1 MRLTP
6 IDIKKHTFNTGFRG
20 FAPEEVEAFL
30 DTVSRQWE
38 ELLDDLDRAKR
49 RIAELEGETRKY
61 KEVESMLHQ
70 TLAQAQQSTNS
81 IIENAKREADLIR
94 QEAEIKSQQL
104 IERAKL
110 EVSAMADDVRRLE
123 AQKRELIAK
132 LRILL
137 SSQLELLNAFSDDEE
152 SFILQQFAN
161 KKLSSEQKPAPTPE
175 TQPELQVPTQHTP
188 SVDLK
193 DSALNSLS
201 KPHAEPAVAQSL
213 PITQET
219 GIPEPKPSQTVKI
232 EVPVEPARPS
242 SATKKTINID
252 DILSGLE

>member
-1 MRLTP
+1 MKLTP
-6 IDIKKHTFNTGFRG
+6 IDIKKHTFNSGFRG

-38 ELLDDLDRAKR
+38 ELLDELDRAKR

-61 KEVESMLHQ
+61 KDVESMLHQ

-81 IIENAKREADLIR
+81 VIENAKREADLIR
-94 QEAEIKSQQL
+94 QEAEIKSHQL

-110 EVSAMADDVRRLE
+110 EVSAMGDDVRRLE

-152 SFILQQFAN
+152 SFILQQFTN
-161 KKLSSEQKPAPTPE
+161 KKLLSEQTPLPETPAPAPSVAQEPTTIPPDKQPSEPAPT
-175 TQPELQVPTQHTP
+175 
-188 SVDLK
+188 
-193 DSALNSLS
+193 
-201 KPHAEPAVAQSL
+201 QSL
-213 PITQET
+213 EKEQ
-219 GIPEPKPSQTVKI
+219 GSSEPKPSQTVKI
-232 EVPVEPARPS
+232 EVPVEPNHRS
-242 SATKKTINID
+242 LVGKKTINID

>member
-38 ELLDDLDRAKR
+38 ELLDELDRAKR

-61 KEVESMLHQ
+61 KDVEAMLHQ

-81 IIENAKREADLIR
+81 VIENAKREADLIR

-104 IERAKL
+104 LERAKI

-123 AQKRELIAK
+123 AQKRELVAK
-132 LRILL
+132 LRMLL

-161 KKLSSEQKPAPTPE
+161 KKHLFEQKPAPTPE
-175 TQPELQVPTQHTP
+175 AQAELQSLTQPTP
-188 SVDLK
+188 SAMVSDV
-193 DSALNSLS
+193 SPNQLNTLS
-201 KPHAEPAVAQSL
+201 EAAPAQTLTTEKEPNTLDV
-213 PITQET
+213 
-219 GIPEPKPSQTVKI
+219 KPSQTVKI

-242 SATKKTINID
+242 PASKKTINID

>member
-1 MRLTP
+1 MKLTP
-6 IDIKKHTFNTGFRG
+6 IDIKKHTFNTVFRG

-38 ELLDDLDRAKR
+38 ELLDELDRAKR

-61 KEVESMLHQ
+61 KDVESMLHQ

-81 IIENAKREADLIR
+81 VIENAKREAELIR

-110 EVSAMADDVRRLE
+110 EVSAMGDDVRRLE

-132 LRILL
+132 LRMLL

-161 KKLSSEQKPAPTPE
+161 KKLLSEQKNAQTETPPPPATAPFSQESSPDSLNKPIAESAPT
-175 TQPELQVPTQHTP
+175 
-188 SVDLK
+188 
-193 DSALNSLS
+193 
-201 KPHAEPAVAQSL
+201 QSL
-213 PITQET
+213 EKET
-219 GIPEPKPSQTVKI
+219 VSPEPKPSQTVKI
-232 EVPVEPARPS
+232 EVLVEPNHK
-242 SATKKTINID
+242 SAVGKKTINID

>member
-1 MRLTP
+1 MKLTP

-20 FAPEEVEAFL
+20 FVPEEVEAFL

-38 ELLDDLDRAKR
+38 ELLDELDRAKR

-61 KEVESMLHQ
+61 KDVESMLHQ

-81 IIENAKREADLIR
+81 VIENAKREAELIR

-110 EVSAMADDVRRLE
+110 EVSAMGDDVRRLE

-132 LRILL
+132 LRMLL

-161 KKLSSEQKPAPTPE
+161 KKLLSEQKTAQTPKTP
-175 TQPELQVPTQHTP
+175 TQPATAPVSQESSP
-188 SVDLK
+188 
-193 DSALNSLS
+193 DSLN
-201 KPHAEPAVAQSL
+201 KPLAESAPMQSL
-213 PITQET
+213 EKET
-219 GIPEPKPSQTVKI
+219 LSPEPTPSQTVKI
-232 EVPVEPARPS
+232 EVPVEPHHK
-242 SATKKTINID
+242 SAAGKKTINID

>member
-6 IDIKKHTFNTGFRG
+6 IDIKKHTFNSGFRG
-20 FAPEEVEAFL
+20 FVPEEVEAFL

-38 ELLDDLDRAKR
+38 ELLDELERAKR

-61 KEVESMLHQ
+61 KDVESMLHQ

-110 EVSAMADDVRRLE
+110 EVSTMADDVRRLE

-132 LRILL
+132 LRMLL
-137 SSQLELLNAFSDDEE
+137 CPKARTHCQ
-152 SFILQQFAN
+152 
-161 KKLSSEQKPAPTPE
+161 T
-175 TQPELQVPTQHTP
+175 
-188 SVDLK
+188 
-193 DSALNSLS
+193 
-201 KPHAEPAVAQSL
+201 PHASFFS
-213 PITQET
+213 T
-219 GIPEPKPSQTVKI
+219 
-232 EVPVEPARPS
+232 
-242 SATKKTINID
+242 
-252 DILSGLE
+252 

>member
-30 DTVSRQWE
+30 DTISRQWE
-38 ELLDDLDRAKR
+38 ELLDELDRAKR

-61 KEVESMLHQ
+61 KEVEAMLHQ

-81 IIENAKREADLIR
+81 IIENAKREAELIR
-94 QEAEIKSQQL
+94 QEAEIKSQQIL
-104 IERAKL
+104 ERAKL
-110 EVSAMADDVRRLE
+110 EVSTMADDVRRLE
-123 AQKRELIAK
+123 AQKRELVAK
-132 LRILL
+132 FRMLL

-161 KKLSSEQKPAPTPE
+161 KKLTSEQKPAPMPE
-175 TQPELQVPTQHTP
+175 AKTESQVPTPAP
-188 SVDLK
+188 SANVNETVPNLPISEPV
-193 DSALNSLS
+193 SAQSLS
-201 KPHAEPAVAQSL
+201 AEPAV
-213 PITQET
+213 PDT
-219 GIPEPKPSQTVKI
+219 KPSQTVKI

-242 SATKKTINID
+242 SASQKTINID

>member
-6 IDIKKHTFNTGFRG
+6 IEIKKHTFNTGFRG

-38 ELLDDLDRAKR
+38 ELLDELERAKR

-70 TLAQAQQSTNS
+70 TLAQAQHSTHS
-81 IIENAKREADLIR
+81 IIENAKREAELIR

-104 IERAKL
+104 LERAKL

-123 AQKRELIAK
+123 AQKRELVAK
-132 LRILL
+132 FRMLL

-161 KKLSSEQKPAPTPE
+161 KKLASEQKPAPIPE
-175 TQPELQVPTQHTP
+175 TKAEPQVPTPAASMMNETVAKP
-188 SVDLK
+188 PVSEPM
-193 DSALNSLS
+193 SAQSLS
-201 KPHAEPAVAQSL
+201 AEPAM
-213 PITQET
+213 
-219 GIPEPKPSQTVKI
+219 PEPKPSQTVKI

-242 SATKKTINID
+242 PASKKTINID

>member
-1 MRLTP
+1 MKLTP

-38 ELLDDLDRAKR
+38 ELLDELDRAKR

-61 KEVESMLHQ
+61 KDVESMLHQ

-81 IIENAKREADLIR
+81 VIENAKREAELIR

-110 EVSAMADDVRRLE
+110 EVSAMGDDVRRLE

-132 LRILL
+132 LRMLL

-161 KKLSSEQKPAPTPE
+161 KKLLSEQKNAQTETLAPPAAAPV
-175 TQPELQVPTQHTP
+175 LQESSP
-188 SVDLK
+188 
-193 DSALNSLS
+193 DSLN
-201 KPHAEPAVAQSL
+201 KPLAEPAPAQNL
-213 PITQET
+213 EKET
-219 GIPEPKPSQTVKI
+219 VSPEPKPSQTVKI
-232 EVPVEPARPS
+232 EVPVEPNHK
-242 SATKKTINID
+242 SAVGKKTINID

>member
-1 MRLTP
+1 MKLTP

-30 DTVSRQWE
+30 DTIARQWE
-38 ELLDDLDRAKR
+38 DLLDELDRAKR

-61 KEVESMLHQ
+61 KDFESILHQ
-70 TLAQAQQSTNS
+70 VLAQAQQNTNS
-81 IIENAKREADLIR
+81 VIENAKREADFIR

-110 EVSAMADDVRRLE
+110 EVSAMGDDVRRLE

-132 LRILL
+132 LRMLL
-137 SSQLELLNAFSDDEE
+137 SSQLELLSAFSDDEE

-161 KKLSSEQKPAPTPE
+161 KKLLSETPSPEAQTASPAPTQPVSQKLSSNSIDERIPE
-175 TQPELQVPTQHTP
+175 ST
-188 SVDLK
+188 SI
-193 DSALNSLS
+193 
-201 KPHAEPAVAQSL
+201 QSL
-213 PITQET
+213 EKET
-219 GIPEPKPSQTVKI
+219 ISSESTPSQTVKI
-232 EVPVEPARPS
+232 EVPVEPNHRSP
-242 SATKKTINID
+242 TVKKTINID

>member
-1 MRLTP
+1 MKLTP
-6 IDIKKHTFNTGFRG
+6 IDIKKHTFNSGFRG

-38 ELLDDLDRAKR
+38 ELLDELDRAKR

-81 IIENAKREADLIR
+81 IIENAKREAELIR

-104 IERAKL
+104 LERAKL

-161 KKLSSEQKPAPTPE
+161 KKLLSEEKPSSTTEAQAETHDPTK
-175 TQPELQVPTQHTP
+175 HT
-188 SVDLK
+188 STLK
-193 DSALNSLS
+193 DTSSQS
-201 KPHAEPAVAQSL
+201 IDTDSIEPTSEKEVHL
-213 PITQET
+213 PESQ
-219 GIPEPKPSQTVKI
+219 PSQTVKI
-232 EVPVEPARPS
+232 EVPVEPNHNRA
-242 SATKKTINID
+242 SASKKTINID

>member
-1 MRLTP
+1 MKLTP

-20 FAPEEVEAFL
+20 FVPEEVEAFL

-38 ELLDDLDRAKR
+38 ELLDELDRAKR

-61 KEVESMLHQ
+61 KDVESMLHQ

-81 IIENAKREADLIR
+81 VIENAKREADLIR

-110 EVSAMADDVRRLE
+110 EVAAMGDDVRRLE
-123 AQKRELIAK
+123 SQKRELIAK
-132 LRILL
+132 LRMLL

-161 KKLSSEQKPAPTPE
+161 KKLLSEQKTASEATVETPAPAPPAA
-175 TQPELQVPTQHTP
+175 Q
-188 SVDLK
+188 
-193 DSALNSLS
+193 
-201 KPHAEPAVAQSL
+201 EPATVPPDKQPSKAASTQSL
-213 PITQET
+213 EQSSSES
-219 GIPEPKPSQTVKI
+219 KPSQTVKI
-232 EVPVEPARPS
+232 EVPVEPAHQSRIS
-242 SATKKTINID
+242 KKTINID

>member
-6 IDIKKHTFNTGFRG
+6 IDIKKHNFNTGFRG

-61 KEVESMLHQ
+61 KDVESMLHQ

-81 IIENAKREADLIR
+81 VIENAKREADLIR

-104 IERAKL
+104 LERAKL

-132 LRILL
+132 LRMLL

-161 KKLSSEQKPAPTPE
+161 KKILSEQKSPSPFPE
-175 TQPELQVPTQHTP
+175 AKAEPQVPTPAP
-188 SVDLK
+188 SANLN
-193 DSALNSLS
+193 DSAPISSKAHEPTPAPSLIT
-201 KPHAEPAVAQSL
+201 EPPL
-213 PITQET
+213 
-219 GIPEPKPSQTVKI
+219 PEPKPSQTVKI

-242 SATKKTINID
+242 PASKKSINID

>member
-38 ELLDDLDRAKR
+38 ELLDELDRAKR

-61 KEVESMLHQ
+61 KDVEAMLHQ

-81 IIENAKREADLIR
+81 VIENAKREADLIR

-104 IERAKL
+104 LERAKL

-123 AQKRELIAK
+123 AQKRELVAK
-132 LRILL
+132 LRMLL

-161 KKLSSEQKPAPTPE
+161 KKLASEQKPAPTPE
-175 TQPELQVPTQHTP
+175 TQTESQVPTPAP
-188 SVDLK
+188 SANLN
-193 DSALNSLS
+193 DSATIASNAHEPTPAPSLTT
-201 KPHAEPAVAQSL
+201 EPVL
-213 PITQET
+213 
-219 GIPEPKPSQTVKI
+219 PEPKPSQTVKI
-232 EVPVEPARPS
+232 EVLVEPARPS
-242 SATKKTINID
+242 PATKKTINID

>member
-1 MRLTP
+1 MKLTP

-38 ELLDDLDRAKR
+38 ELLDELDRAKQ

-61 KEVESMLHQ
+61 KDVESMLHQ

-81 IIENAKREADLIR
+81 IIENAKREAELIR

-110 EVSAMADDVRRLE
+110 EVSAMSDDVRRLE
-123 AQKRELIAK
+123 AQKRELVAK

-137 SSQLELLNAFSDDEE
+137 SSQLELLNGFSNDEE

-161 KKLSSEQKPAPTPE
+161 KKLLSE
-175 TQPELQVPTQHTP
+175 TQPPEPQTNPAPPT
-188 SVDLK
+188 
-193 DSALNSLS
+193 
-201 KPHAEPAVAQSL
+201 QSL
-213 PITQET
+213 PNEPSPSSPDKPLSDTT
-219 GIPEPKPSQTVKI
+219 STPNLDKDPSPSEPKPSQTVKI
-232 EVPVEPARPS
+232 EVPVEPHHRSPVG
-242 SATKKTINID
+242 KKTINID

>member
-1 MRLTP
+1 MKLTP
-6 IDIKKHTFNTGFRG
+6 IDIKKHTFNSGFRG
-20 FAPEEVEAFL
+20 FVPEEVEAFL

-38 ELLDDLDRAKR
+38 ELLDELDRAKR
-49 RIAELEGETRKY
+49 RIAELEGETKKY

-81 IIENAKREADLIR
+81 LIENAKREADLIR

-110 EVSAMADDVRRLE
+110 EVSAMGDDVRRLE

-137 SSQLELLNAFSDDEE
+137 SSQLELLNAFIDDEE
-152 SFILQQFAN
+152 SFILQQFTN
-161 KKLSSEQKPAPTPE
+161 KKILSEMSSTAEVKADAPTP
-175 TQPELQVPTQHTP
+175 TPPTVQEP
-188 SVDLK
+188 SPVSHDQ
-193 DSALNSLS
+193 SLS
-201 KPHAEPAVAQSL
+201 ESVPSQNEEKEIISS
-213 PITQET
+213 
-219 GIPEPKPSQTVKI
+219 EPKPSQTVKI
-232 EVPVEPARPS
+232 EVPVEPNHRS
-242 SATKKTINID
+242 LVGKKTINID

>member
-1 MRLTP
+1 MKLTP

-38 ELLDDLDRAKR
+38 ELLDELDRAKR
-49 RIAELEGETRKY
+49 RIAELEGEMRKY
-61 KEVESMLHQ
+61 KDVESMLHQ

-81 IIENAKREADLIR
+81 IIENAKREAELIR

-110 EVSAMADDVRRLE
+110 EVSAMGDDVRRLE

-137 SSQLELLNAFSDDEE
+137 SSQLELLNGFSNDEE

-161 KKLSSEQKPAPTPE
+161 KKLLSETQQPAPQANTA
-175 TQPELQVPTQHTP
+175 LPT
-188 SVDLK
+188 
-193 DSALNSLS
+193 
-201 KPHAEPAVAQSL
+201 QSL
-213 PITQET
+213 PNEPSANSSDKPLYET
-219 GIPEPKPSQTVKI
+219 TFTPNLDKDPSPSEPKPSQTVKI
-232 EVPVEPARPS
+232 EVPVEPHHRSPVG
-242 SATKKTINID
+242 KKTINID

>member
-1 MRLTP
+1 MKLTP

-38 ELLDDLDRAKR
+38 ELLDELDRAKR

-61 KEVESMLHQ
+61 KDVESMLHQ

-81 IIENAKREADLIR
+81 VIENAKREAELIR

-110 EVSAMADDVRRLE
+110 EVSAMGDDVRRLE

-132 LRILL
+132 LRMLL

-161 KKLSSEQKPAPTPE
+161 KKLLSEQKAAQTETPTPPAAAPVSQE
-175 TQPELQVPTQHTP
+175 SSP
-188 SVDLK
+188 
-193 DSALNSLS
+193 DSLN
-201 KPHAEPAVAQSL
+201 KPLAESAPMQSL
-213 PITQET
+213 EKET
-219 GIPEPKPSQTVKI
+219 LSPEPTPSQTVKI
-232 EVPVEPARPS
+232 EVPVEPNHK
-242 SATKKTINID
+242 SAVGKKTINID

>member
-81 IIENAKREADLIR
+81 VIENAKREADLIR

-104 IERAKL
+104 LERAKL

-132 LRILL
+132 LRMML
-137 SSQLELLNAFSDDEE
+137 SSQLALLNASSDDEE

-161 KKLSSEQKPAPTPE
+161 KKILSEQKLPSPLPE
-175 TQPELQVPTQHTP
+175 AKAEPQVPTPAP
-188 SVDLK
+188 SANLN
-193 DSALNSLS
+193 DSAPISSNVPEPTPAPSLTT
-201 KPHAEPAVAQSL
+201 EPAL
-213 PITQET
+213 
-219 GIPEPKPSQTVKI
+219 PEPKPSQTVKI

-242 SATKKTINID
+242 PATKKTINID

>member
-1 MRLTP
+1 MKLTP
-6 IDIKKHTFNTGFRG
+6 IDIKKHSFNTGFRG
-20 FAPEEVEAFL
+20 FVPEEVEAFL

-38 ELLDDLDRAKR
+38 ELLDELDRAKR
-49 RIAELEGETRKY
+49 RIAELEGENRKY
-61 KEVESMLHQ
+61 KDVESMLHQ

-81 IIENAKREADLIR
+81 VIENAKREAELIR

-110 EVSAMADDVRRLE
+110 EVSAMGDDVRRLE

-132 LRILL
+132 LRMLL

-161 KKLSSEQKPAPTPE
+161 KKLLSEQKTAQTSETPAQPAAAPLLQESSPDSLNKPLAESAPT
-175 TQPELQVPTQHTP
+175 
-188 SVDLK
+188 
-193 DSALNSLS
+193 
-201 KPHAEPAVAQSL
+201 QSL
-213 PITQET
+213 EKET
-219 GIPEPKPSQTVKI
+219 VSPEPKPSQTVKI
-232 EVPVEPARPS
+232 EVPVEPNHRSP
-242 SATKKTINID
+242 ATKKTINID

>member
-6 IDIKKHTFNTGFRG
+6 IEIKKHTFNTGFRG

-38 ELLDDLDRAKR
+38 ELLDELERAKR

-70 TLAQAQQSTNS
+70 TLAQAQHSTHS
-81 IIENAKREADLIR
+81 IIENAKREAELIR

-104 IERAKL
+104 LERAKL

-132 LRILL
+132 LRMLL
-137 SSQLELLNAFSDDEE
+137 SSQLELLNAFSRDEE
-152 SFILQQFAN
+152 NLILQQFAQ
-161 KKLSSEQKPAPTPE
+161 KKLSSEQIPEPTPE
-175 TQPELQVPTQHTP
+175 TQASTPAPATHMNTSAPTP
-188 SVDLK
+188 SNTSEPT
-193 DSALNSLS
+193 SAQ
-201 KPHAEPAVAQSL
+201 PL
-213 PITQET
+213 PSESTL
-219 GIPEPKPSQTVKI
+219 PDAKPSQTVKI

-242 SATKKTINID
+242 ASSKKTINID

>member
-1 MRLTP
+1 LSFQEQKLAMRLTP
-6 IDIKKHTFNTGFRG
+6 IDIKKHTFNSGFRG
-20 FAPEEVEAFL
+20 FVPEEVEAFL

-38 ELLDDLDRAKR
+38 ELLDELERAKR

-61 KEVESMLHQ
+61 KDVESMLHQ

-110 EVSAMADDVRRLE
+110 EVSTMADDVRRLE

-132 LRILL
+132 LRMLL
-137 SSQLELLNAFSDDEE
+137 SSQLELLNAFSNDEE
-152 SFILQQFAN
+152 SFILQQFAH
-161 KKLSSEQKPAPTPE
+161 KKLSSEQKPAPAPE
-175 TQPELQVPTQHTP
+175 PQAESLN
-188 SVDLK
+188 
-193 DSALNSLS
+193 ALG
-201 KPHAEPAVAQSL
+201 KTHAEPAVAQSL
-213 PITQET
+213 PIALET
-219 GIPEPKPSQTVKI
+219 DAPEPKPSQTVKI

-242 SATKKTINID
+242 PASKKTINID

>member
-38 ELLDDLDRAKR
+38 ELLDELDRAKR

-61 KEVESMLHQ
+61 KDVEAMLHQ

-81 IIENAKREADLIR
+81 VIENAKREADLIR

-104 IERAKL
+104 LERAKL

-123 AQKRELIAK
+123 AQKRELITK
-132 LRILL
+132 LRMML
-137 SSQLELLNAFSDDEE
+137 SSQLALLNASSDDEE

-161 KKLSSEQKPAPTPE
+161 KKLASEQKPAPTPE
-175 TQPELQVPTQHTP
+175 TQTESQVPTPAP
-188 SVDLK
+188 SANLN
-193 DSALNSLS
+193 DSATIASNAHEPTPAPSLTT
-201 KPHAEPAVAQSL
+201 EPVL
-213 PITQET
+213 
-219 GIPEPKPSQTVKI
+219 PEPKPSQTVKI

-242 SATKKTINID
+242 PATKKTINID